1 MDQITEIRKK
11 YFPEKSLSQIFKM
24 VQEYYKTDIS
34 TWSDEKIAESILH
47 IVEESNKPQNS
58 NVQFV
63 PAKAKAIQIIF
74 TSNEVLT
81 IPVSNIPKLLVD
93 KISSTMMLQND
104 ELEETFVV
112 SDTMHTADSIV
123 IKFENDNEYTAQ
135 RGLISGQTAKLTK
148 FLEKPIY
155 GIRCVYPDNR
165 VSYIVQAKWENA
177 KGRNKLQ
184 RFANEYEGI
193 VLYLGE
199 YARA

>member
-1 MDQITEIRKK
+1 
-11 YFPEKSLSQIFKM
+11 M

-47 IVEESNKPQNS
+47 IVEEYSKPQES